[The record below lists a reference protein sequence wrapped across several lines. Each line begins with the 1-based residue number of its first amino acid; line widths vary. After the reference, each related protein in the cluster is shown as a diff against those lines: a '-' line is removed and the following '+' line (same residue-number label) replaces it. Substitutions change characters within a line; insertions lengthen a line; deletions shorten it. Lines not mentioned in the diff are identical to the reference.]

1 MGRVAKKTPV
11 AAVKEE
17 EAQTVTEGRTR
28 RTPKPNPKYQ
38 SDSVVVPKLES
49 DDNSSDIEVLP
60 AAKVVKSVKK
70 PAETPASLK
79 TKAPAAKPKGNAIK
93 KQKLEYDEAELTD
106 EADEK
111 PEDEKPALRQ
121 TRTTRGGAEKES
133 LNLGDDSVAI
143 VDVSSIISKNP
154 VKTETPKP
162 APVTKTPARKR
173 GGPDES
179 PVDDQPKKKKEEP
192 VASMIKARKSYI
204 KQESKEKPKEEVK
217 PEEEPPVEV
226 KKEAEKVPLIRA
238 RRNAVE
244 SPKAEASPPVAEKKP
259 KIEVLKV
266 EEVKKLPTLRKSEP
280 LTKVSPM
287 QGAVKTLQT
296 LPNKL
301 LNNNIRVVSAVNTPP
316 KPVPRILNSMV
327 TPKGKQSP
335 NVKLAGDGSDK
346 KVFSIDL
353 TDDSVKERKI
363 ISSPIKTPI
372 IRPSPVAVKENIANN
387 KPQILLKSKLESEL
401 VRMKASA
408 NMAKR
413 QSLMIPGGQ
422 SRLSQASAQSPM
434 AARRITKF
442 ESWYV
447 IDVKNQEQTP
457 FRHTHT
463 HSLMKLGNSIKEIQ
477 LPSSKW
483 DYKVTLQ
490 RRQKR
495 SENNNEDEEV
505 YTGETQDKSIEADKA
520 NYEPSC
526 ILFKRSHREANKIT
540 IDRSLMLKLNAYT
553 ITMNG
558 KQCKLIGAPDDIKS
572 PEDLETLISIIDS
585 CSLSHSCVELVTN
598 QDVITIC

>member
-38 SDSVVVPKLES
+38 SESVVVPKLES
-49 DDNSSDIEVLP
+49 DENSSDVEEPPV
-60 AAKVVKSVKK
+60 AKAVKSVKK
-70 PAETPASLK
+70 AVETPASVK
-79 TKAPAAKPKGNAIK
+79 AKAPAAKPKGNAIK

-111 PEDEKPALRQ
+111 PEDEKPAVRQ
-121 TRTTRGGAEKES
+121 TRTTRGGAEKDS
-133 LNLGDDSVAI
+133 MSIGDESVAI
-143 VDVSSIISKNP
+143 VDVSSIISKKPESPKVSP
-154 VKTETPKP
+154 VVKAT
-162 APVTKTPARKR
+162 ARKR
-173 GGPDES
+173 GGPEES
-179 PVDDQPKKKKEEP
+179 PIDDQAKKKKEEP

-204 KQESKEKPKEEVK
+204 KQDPKEKPKEEADEVK
-217 PEEEPPVEV
+217 EEPVVEE
-226 KKEAEKVPLIRA
+226 KAKVPLIRP
-238 RRNAVE
+238 RRNAGE
-244 SPKAEASPPVAEKKP
+244 SPKAEASSPVAEKKP

-280 LTKVSPM
+280 LTKVTPVA
-287 QGAVKTLQT
+287 GVKTLQT
-296 LPNKL
+296 LPNKP

-353 TDDSVKERKI
+353 TDDSVKERKV
-363 ISSPIKTPI
+363 ISSPVMK
-372 IRPSPVAVKENIANN
+372 PSPVAVKENIANN

-408 NMAKR
+408 SMAKR
-413 QSLMIPGGQ
+413 QSLMIPAGN
-422 SRLSQASAQSPM
+422 RVSAVQSPV

-447 IDVKNQEQTP
+447 IDVKSQEQKP

-463 HSLMKLGNSIKEIQ
+463 HSLMKLGNSVKEIQ
-477 LPSSKW
+477 LPSDKW

-490 RRQKR
+490 KKQKR

-505 YTGETQDKSIEADKA
+505 YTGETQDKAIEADKA

-526 ILFKRSHREANKIT
+526 ILFKRSHREANKVT
-540 IDRSLMLKLNAYT
+540 IDRSLMLKPNAYT

-558 KQCKLIGAPDDIKS
+558 KQCKLVGAPEDIRS
-572 PEDLETLISIIDS
+572 HEDLETLISIIDAAT
-585 CSLSHSCVELVTN
+585 LSHSCVELVTS
-598 QDVITIC
+598 QDIIAVS